1 LNYLIEGRNAFLLFW
16 IYLAL
21 ATVITSYSI
30 FRVFKS
36 RGEQVS
42 DHFQKGYGRRI
53 EKVNHVWLILSLLF
67 LLIIYF
73 MAPDSAGSATYI
85 NLRILLLFWVIL
97 ILFLSSI
104 KIPDEVG
111 MVAAALVLFVNI
123 FVLSSNFDD
132 FRIRNQVAVACQSAS
147 FAIPENALVLPVNF
161 THDIMLGHAEDYVAT
176 DRRILLTHNSEAE
189 TRYFPVIWKNNVHP
203 DFYIGLQSPAADSLL
218 NKKDCKKPA
227 FRIDFIFIVT
237 DPTRENT
244 SVVNEFTRK
253 IETAY
258 RMVFSNGYCKVFRLK

>member
-1 LNYLIEGRNAFLLFW
+1 
-16 IYLAL
+16 
-21 ATVITSYSI
+21 
-30 FRVFKS
+30 
-36 RGEQVS
+36 
-42 DHFQKGYGRRI
+42 
-53 EKVNHVWLILSLLF
+53 
-67 LLIIYF
+67 